1 MPISLYRH
9 SIFQKN
15 RMEAGRAR
23 MRQVLILE
31 NVTKEFRTYHR
42 YHAGLKALVLNPRQ
56 IMRHRERDRFLAISE
71 VSFAVC
77 HGETFGILGRNG
89 AGKSTLLALMAGVLR
104 PTSGKISVHGRIS
117 PLLELGVGFTQ
128 ELTGVENILINGVLL
143 GLRRKEIEAKLDDI
157 ISFSGLSS
165 FIDQPLK
172 TYSSGMQIRL
182 GFAIAIHVQPDILLV
197 DEVLAV
203 GDAEFQEKCFARI
216 TDLQRAGVTIVLV
229 SHNLNTVETLCDRA
243 VWIDKGCIVTLGSP
257 QEVVARYQSE
267 IAHLLSNQESAS
279 VSV

>member
-1 MPISLYRH
+1 MPISPYRH
-9 SIFQKN
+9 TSLQEN
-15 RMEAGRAR
+15 RVEAGRAR
-23 MRQVLILE
+23 MRQVLVLE
-31 NVTKEFRTYHR
+31 KVTKEFRTYHH
-42 YHAGLKALVLNPRQ
+42 YHAGLKAFVVDPRQ

-71 VSFAVC
+71 VSFAVYS
-77 HGETFGILGRNG
+77 GETFGILGRNG
-89 AGKSTLLALMAGVLR
+89 AGKSTLLSMIAGVLR
-104 PTSGKISVHGRIS
+104 PTFGKISVHGRIS

-128 ELTGVENILINGVLL
+128 ELTGVENVLINGVLL
-143 GLRRKEIEAKLDDI
+143 GLRKKEIEAKLPEI
-157 ISFSGLSS
+157 ISFSGLGS

-203 GDAEFQEKCFARI
+203 GDAEFQEKCFTRI
-216 TDLQRAGVTIVLV
+216 ADLQRAGVTIVLV

-243 VWIDKGCIVTLGSP
+243 VWIDKGRIVTLGSP

-267 IAHLLSNQESAS
+267 IAHLVATQKSASAS
-279 VSV
+279 V

>member
-1 MPISLYRH
+1 
-9 SIFQKN
+9 
-15 RMEAGRAR
+15 

-42 YHAGLKALVLNPRQ
+42 YNAGLKALVLDPGQ
-56 IMRHRERDRFLAISE
+56 IMRHRERDRFLAIKE

-77 HGETFGILGRNG
+77 DGETFGILGRNG
-89 AGKSTLLALMAGVLR
+89 AGKSTLLALIAGVLR
-104 PTSGKISVHGRIS
+104 PTAGKISVQGRIS
-117 PLLELGVGFTQ
+117 PLLELGVGFTH

-143 GLRRKEIEAKLDDI
+143 GLRRKEIESKLDDI
-157 ISFSGLSS
+157 ISFSGLGS

-243 VWIDKGCIVTLGSP
+243 VWIDQGRIVTLGSP

-267 IAHLLSNQESAS
+267 IAHPLATQESAS